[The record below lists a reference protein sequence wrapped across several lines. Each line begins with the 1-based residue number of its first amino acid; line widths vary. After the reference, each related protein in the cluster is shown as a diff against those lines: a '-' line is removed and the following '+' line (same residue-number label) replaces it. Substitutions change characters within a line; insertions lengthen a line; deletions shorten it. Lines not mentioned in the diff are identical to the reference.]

1 MIGDGIASSA
11 VHRLT
16 VHYFNW
22 AVLIVKLNFSRK
34 KVRVKPI
41 GVAAGFIV
49 NKLFGQ
55 TPFIWLLGKYIEIY
69 INFWLSRFSVNSPI
83 VL

>member
-1 MIGDGIASSA
+1 MWPMRGMLEAHIEYLKFCNFFFLNIFELFSKPDQRMIGDGIASSA

-34 KVRVKPI
+34 K
-41 GVAAGFIV
+41 
-49 NKLFGQ
+49 
-55 TPFIWLLGKYIEIY
+55 
-69 INFWLSRFSVNSPI
+69 
-83 VL
+83 